1 MLASLAAT
9 LAGDASAA
17 GAEDFAAGNS
27 LYGAGDYTGARE
39 AYARCLKLAPART
52 DCKTNLASVLLD
64 LDPQHEALA
73 ETLYRQVLQAQ
84 PDHGDAAFNLALI
97 LQGRKHEDATAEA
110 AKHYQTA
117 VAADPDRWDAWANL
131 ANALAEDGRRGLA
144 IRAYQRAILLIEQM
158 QQADGGGGGAAADD
172 ADATA
177 ALALDAYLAKLYYG
191 FGVALAS
198 TTESE
203 CAALAAD
210 AAVLLV
216 GQDDHARL
224 GAAVC
229 AENAQNALRTTVDLD
244 PSHPSAEHMLAAL
257 MAGAGGAPDASLTR
271 GSPGYVKAL
280 FDDFS
285 DSFDS
290 KLARRARAQFSRR
303 ASLGA
308 RNSRRAQFS
317 ARAILGAQSSAD
329 APPPARRSLGYRVP
343 ELVGAAAAAVVRDA
357 RGGRPFSAALD
368 AGCGTGLAGPY
379 LRPLVAGALIGV
391 DISTK
396 MLELAANLRA
406 DGAAAAP
413 PAGLE
418 RAAVGAA
425 GGAAPVALYDRLLAK
440 DLLALRRDDVGGL
453 DAEGAHAIGTGP
465 LELVV
470 AADVLVYFGA
480 LDELLRTFAGLS
492 AAGASLI
499 FSCERVAAGADAPA
513 SGWRLMPSGRFAH
526 TKAYVVAAAAASGYA
541 LRAYDEIVPRREGGV
556 DVQGHVFV
564 FELAIG

>member
-9 LAGDASAA
+9 LAAAASAA

-158 QQADGGGGGAAADD
+158 QQAGGGGGERGGRRRRRHRGARARR
-172 ADATA
+172 
-177 ALALDAYLAKLYYG
+177 
-191 FGVALAS
+191 VPRQ
-198 TTESE
+198 
-203 CAALAAD
+203 
-210 AAVLLV
+210 AVLRLRRRARVDDGERVRRARRRRRRPPRRAGRPRAPRRRRLRRKRAERPAHHRRPRPVAPV
-216 GQDDHARL
+216 GGAHARRADGGRRRRTRRLAHARL
-224 GAAVC
+224 AR
-229 AENAQNALRTTVDLD
+229 LRQ
-244 PSHPSAEHMLAAL
+244 
-257 MAGAGGAPDASLTR
+257 GSLRRLFRFVRLETR
-271 GSPGYVKAL
+271 Q
-280 FDDFS
+280 
-285 DSFDS
+285 
-290 KLARRARAQFSRR
+290 AR
-303 ASLGA
+303 A
-308 RNSRRAQFS
+308 RNSRRAILGAQFS
-317 ARAILGAQSSAD
+317 ARAILGAQSSDD

-391 DISTK
+391 DISPK

-413 PAGLE
+413 PAGST
-418 RAAVGAA
+418 AVGAA

-499 FSCERVAAGADAPA
+499 FSCERAPRAPTRPPAG
-513 SGWRLMPSGRFAH
+513 G
-526 TKAYVVAAAAASGYA
+526 
-541 LRAYDEIVPRREGGV
+541 
-556 DVQGHVFV
+556 
-564 FELAIG
+564 